1 MVSASKKELILLS
14 AYAIANNFSEGTINF
29 LVTQII
35 DQEYEQNNITEQV
48 REILYADGTTNKI
61 AAIKKHRELTGFG
74 LKESKEW
81 VEQTFKV

>member
-1 MVSASKKELILLS
+1 LFSTTT
-14 AYAIANNFSEGTINF
+14 AN
-29 LVTQII
+29 

-48 REILYADGTTNKI
+48 REILYADDTTNKI